1 MIEEPSKNMH
11 FYPSF
16 QKIVY
21 NQLNNKWY
29 NYVKFGRLQEEEVS
43 LKQNK
48 KQFQETNNFIKP
60 I

>member
-29 NYVKFGRLQEEEVS
+29 NYVKFGRL
-43 LKQNK
+43 
-48 KQFQETNNFIKP
+48 
-60 I
+60 